1 MYVYMYIC
9 MYVYLSIYLSI
20 YIYTYRHTYIQAET
34 MQDLADAAEG
44 MAGKLRES
52 TTEVARAL
60 DGVAGV
66 VGAAARWAGERV
78 MDGLSL
84 LGS

>member
-1 MYVYMYIC
+1 
-9 MYVYLSIYLSI
+9 
-20 YIYTYRHTYIQAET
+20 

>member
-1 MYVYMYIC
+1 MYMYVYMYIHR
-9 MYVYLSIYLSI
+9 
-20 YIYTYRHTYIQAET
+20 YIHTYVQAET

-44 MAGKLRES
+44 VAEKLRES
-52 TTEVARAL
+52 TTEVARVL